1 MKKCLI
7 MLLLVGLFA
16 CLIAPFNTL
25 AKPTYTERND
35 VSVLVNGKNMNTGDT
50 PIMQNGTFLL
60 PFRSLLTSIG
70 VPNRPEHI
78 AYNANT
84 KVITVNHQNMSVQL
98 TVGKRVALVNRKF
111 VTMDTTALINQRNQK
126 VYVPVRFLAE
136 TLNKTITWSA
146 SAKRITISD
155 KKPQP
160 DPNPNPDPKPPVDP
174 PPVKPYVKPS
184 GIVNE
189 VSLDGRTIIHTQFP
203 STNLGNKRSIR
214 VYLPASYKT
223 NSQSKY
229 PVLYMNDGQNVIGA
243 GGPFGSWKTDVAA
256 NQLTQANLI
265 NEVIIVG
272 IDNTPNRANEYNYT
286 GSGIVVDYG
295 KFIVEEVVPFINH
308 EYRTLTGPKN
318 TAIVGS
324 SYGGN
329 SALYV
334 GWRHSDMFG
343 NIGVFSSTL
352 VWNDFALLKLI
363 QNEIVSNKKNLKLCI
378 YVGDSEKLDE
388 DGNGLANYAEWTIQL
403 AKLFH
408 DNGYVVGKDMLYM
421 IGEKS
426 AHNEA
431 AWAAHIDQP
440 LRFFFGKNASP
451 QPSSMDVKLT
461 AGEIDL
467 SGTVTNVWAFPYLIY
482 SNGMRTIF
490 PAALLSNNALQ
501 IFNRSFDQLTF
512 KNRASTTPQTVNL
525 NYTFGSLSAQN
536 SLRIVSNAQNKV
548 KVKVELLAPI
558 STVQKVYMTGDFSAW
573 GQNINSDYIL
583 NRAGERNGLAFYT
596 ADIVL
601 DKNKTL
607 AFKFRA
613 GPDWKFVEKRAN
625 GAESA
630 NRELRTF
637 DRDVTATYTVERWSG
652 TP

>member
-1 MKKCLI
+1 MKKRVI
-7 MLLLVGLFA
+7 MLLMVGLFG
-16 CLIAPFNTL
+16 CLIAPFHTL
-25 AKPTYTERND
+25 AKQTYAERND
-35 VSVLVNGKNMNTGDT
+35 VSVQINGINLKTSDP

-60 PFRSLLTSIG
+60 PFRSLLTAIG
-70 VPNRPEHI
+70 VPNQPQNI

-111 VTMDTTALINQRNQK
+111 VTMDVAALIHQRNQK
-126 VYVPVRFLAE
+126 VYVPIRFLAE

-146 SAKRITISD
+146 SAKRISIND
-155 KKPQP
+155 KKVS
-160 DPNPNPDPKPPVDP
+160 PNPI
-174 PPVKPYVKPS
+174 KPYVKPS

-189 VSLDGRTIIHTQFP
+189 MSLDGRTIIHSQFP
-203 STNLGNKRSIR
+203 STHLGNKRSIR
-214 VYLPASYKT
+214 VYLPASY
-223 NSQSKY
+223 NANPQIKY

-243 GGPFGSWKTDVAA
+243 GGPYGSWKTDVAA

-265 NEVIIVG
+265 KEIIIVG

-295 KFIVEEVVPFINH
+295 KFIAEEVVPFINH
-308 EYRTLTGPKN
+308 EYRTLTGPSN
-318 TAIVGS
+318 TAITGS

-334 GWRHSDMFG
+334 GWRHSDVFG

-363 QNEIVSNKKNLKLCI
+363 QNEIASNKKNVKLCI

-388 DGNGLANYAEWTIQL
+388 DGNGLANYAEWTIEL

-408 DNGYVVGKDMLYM
+408 DNGYVVGKDFIYM

-451 QPSSMDVKLT
+451 QPSSMEVKLT
-461 AGEIDL
+461 ASDIDL

-482 SNGMRTIF
+482 SNGMRTIY

-512 KNRASTTPQTVNL
+512 KNRAATAPQTVNL
-525 NYTFGSLSAQN
+525 NYTIGSLSAQAA
-536 SLRIVSNAQNKV
+536 LRIVSNAQNKV
-548 KVKVELLAPI
+548 KVKVELLAPL
-558 STVQKVYMTGDFSAW
+558 SSVQKVHMTGDFSAW

-583 NRAGERNGLAFYT
+583 NRAGERNGQALYT

-625 GAESA
+625 NTETT
-630 NRELRTF
+630 NRELKTF
-637 DRDVTATYTVERWSG
+637 DRDVTATYTVERWNS